1 MSTLWMC
8 KHPTFAFCRSE
19 TFDPA
24 SKPRRGNVYFSDKTT
39 CATWY
44 PTCDFCR
51 PETFG
56 PVSKQRIWNVYF
68 QTKQIL
74 QLVACQRQ
82 KHGATGGRT
91 DAIELDVWISGSNH
105 LTCLWT
111 NLLEMP
117 MEEWMLW
124 VSVGQNKITWWI
136 KNKQPSADSVSI
148 RFYSTNPIWISPTKG
163 REISSSVYGLARFG
177 QL

>member
-74 QLVACQRQ
+74 QLSKTKTWCYRGTDRCNWIGCMDFWLKPLDLPLNKSAGNA
-82 KHGATGGRT
+82 HGGV
-91 DAIELDVWISGSNH
+91 DAVSKCGAKQNYLVDKKQTAFCWLGINS
-105 LTCLWT
+105 
-111 NLLEMP
+111 LL
-117 MEEWMLW
+117 
-124 VSVGQNKITWWI
+124 
-136 KNKQPSADSVSI
+136 
-148 RFYSTNPIWISPTKG
+148 
-163 REISSSVYGLARFG
+163 
-177 QL
+177 